1 MPCHYSMAQAV
12 HHPPWV
18 TSGVSCTISS
28 GSAISSS
35 GSCTVS
41 SSCSASTVS
50 TSGSSIDSSSGS
62 CTDSSSCSY
71 TYSPASSSSGT
82 YPVKGPPSSTVC
94 PHKATKKVKVYAA
107 KNKDPGYDC

>member
-12 HHPPWV
+12 HHPHWA

-50 TSGSSIDSSSGS
+50 TSGSSIDSSGS

-71 TYSPASSSSGT
+71 TYSPASSSFGT
-82 YPVKGPPSSTVC
+82 FKVKGPPSSTAC
-94 PHKATKKVKVYAA
+94 PHKG
-107 KNKDPGYDC
+107 NKEGES